1 MNQPAEDALIAKIQ
15 ELPAERIAQ
24 VEDFVNFLATQERR
38 RQAVER
44 LQALRERLPPEE
56 ITDTEMQE
64 IVDVVKEVR
73 TKNRAERERAGR
85 S

>member
-1 MNQPAEDALIAKIQ
+1 MNQPAEDALIAKIR

-24 VEDFVNFLATQERR
+24 VEDFVSFLATQERR

>member
-1 MNQPAEDALIAKIQ
+1 MNQPAENALIAKIR

-38 RQAVER
+38 RQAIER

-56 ITDTEMQE
+56 ITDIEMQE

-73 TKNRAERERAGR
+73 TKDRAERERAGR

>member
-1 MNQPAEDALIAKIQ
+1 MNQPAEDALIAKIR

>member
-1 MNQPAEDALIAKIQ
+1 MNQPAEDALIAKIR

-64 IVDVVKEVR
+64 VVDMVKEVR
-73 TKNRAERERAGR
+73 TKNRAQSSR
-85 S
+85 

>member
-1 MNQPAEDALIAKIQ
+1 MNQPAEDALIAKIR

-56 ITDTEMQE
+56 ITDTEMKD

-73 TKNRAERERAGR
+73 TKNRAEHERAGG

>member
-1 MNQPAEDALIAKIQ
+1 MNQPAEDALIAKIR
-15 ELPAERIAQ
+15 ELPAERVAQ

-44 LQALRERLPPEE
+44 LQALRGRLPPEE

-64 IVDVVKEVR
+64 IVDVVSEVR
-73 TKNRAERERAGR
+73 AKSRADRERAGR
-85 S
+85 P

>member
-1 MNQPAEDALIAKIQ
+1 MTQPAEDALIATIR

-38 RQAVER
+38 REAAAR
-44 LQALRERLPPEE
+44 LQALRDRLPPEE
-56 ITDTEMQE
+56 ITDPEMQA
-64 IVDVVKEVR
+64 IVEAVKEVR
-73 TKNRAERERAGR
+73 AARRAEHDRARR

>member
-1 MNQPAEDALIAKIQ
+1 MNQPAEDDLIAKIR

-38 RQAVER
+38 RQAIER